1 MRPLKVLIL
10 QDNPFQLMT
19 LHQMLNAFRIFD
31 VLTAES
37 VEAAR
42 RSLAKCGAI
51 DVAICELFKDEC
63 SGLELIRD
71 LAKKRE
77 AQALI
82 MLSCAPSHVIETAM
96 SLAREEGLKVLGCLP
111 NPVTPQGL
119 ELLLASYQM
128 PSFRSCG
135 DISYDVST

>member
-10 QDNPFQLMT
+10 QDNPFQLT
-19 LHQMLNAFRIFD
+19 VLHQMLNAFRIFD
-31 VLTAES
+31 VLTAQS
-37 VEAAR
+37 VASAR
-42 RSLAKCGAI
+42 QSLVRRGAI
-51 DVAICELFKDEC
+51 DVAICELFREELP
-63 SGLELIRD
+63 GLELIRE
-71 LAKKRE
+71 LAIKQE

-119 ELLLASYQM
+119 ELLLASYQT

-135 DISYDVST
+135 DISYDMAT

>member
-71 LAKKRE
+71 LA
-77 AQALI
+77 
-82 MLSCAPSHVIETAM
+82 
-96 SLAREEGLKVLGCLP
+96 
-111 NPVTPQGL
+111 
-119 ELLLASYQM
+119 
-128 PSFRSCG
+128 
-135 DISYDVST
+135 

>member
-63 SGLELIRD
+63 SGLELIRE

-77 AQALI
+77 ARALI
-82 MLSCAPSHVIETAM
+82 ILSCAPLHVIDSAAC
-96 SLAREEGLKVLGCLP
+96 LARKEGLKVLGCLP
-111 NPVTPQGL
+111 NPVTPRGL
-119 ELLLASYQM
+119 EQLLTSYQA
-128 PSFRSCG
+128 PRFG
-135 DISYDVST
+135 FGDDISYDIAT